1 MATLILSAVGTA
13 IGGPLGGAL
22 GALIGQ
28 QVDSAAIGKRKVE
41 GPRLKELSVQT
52 SSYGSPIPLHFGTI
66 RAAGSVI
73 WATELLEHQER
84 SGGGKGRPS
93 VTSYAYT
100 ASFAVAVSS
109 RPIAGIGRV
118 WADGNLLRGAA
129 GDLKVG
135 GTMRVHTGHGDQ
147 QPDPLLVQAEGAE
160 FNPAYRNTAYIV
172 FEDLELADYGNRLP
186 SLTFE
191 VIADSSSITAAAVC
205 QALMDDVDADGL
217 AQVMLSGLT
226 VDQGAMG
233 NILTVLGEISP
244 ITCWVENERVSLGLA
259 ETTATSDLPV
269 LPLPCA
275 GGESAEDARQDGWSR
290 RRDALPT
297 SQQCAV
303 RYYDI
308 ARDYQPGLQRSIG
321 RSEPGD
327 VTTVELPV
335 AMSAAEAST
344 VADQAARRR
353 TQARD
358 TLRYRITEIDADFA
372 PGTCVRTPVAEGIWR
387 IEQWEWQADGVML
400 DLVAAPIRAP
410 LSGSADAGR
419 ANQPPDLVAVPTRI
433 VAMELPWDGTGD
445 GTARAIRVAATAATA
460 GWTGA
465 SLYAELP
472 DETLQPL
479 GSTGRRRAVAGTVL
493 TVLGS
498 ASPLLFDTTSS
509 VDIELAADDLILG
522 NATWTQLMQGANL
535 LLLGTELLQFGR
547 AERVTGSIWRL
558 TALLRGRGGT
568 EHAVNDHSLAE
579 RFVLIDSP
587 LVWIDNAAFGD
598 AANTKIVALGLGD
611 VTAAESPVINAGLTL
626 RPLSPV
632 HGVVTR
638 LSDGSAHLEW
648 TRRARGTWA
657 WLDIVDSPLGEAEE
671 LWEIAFGPADR
682 PTQIWRTATS
692 ELEIPAAL
700 ALTLTQL
707 AASQNFAAEFRVRQ
721 IGHQSKSLPL
731 IIALPA

>member
-28 QVDSAAIGKRKVE
+28 QVDSAVIGKLKVE

-73 WATELLEHQER
+73 WATELIEHQER

-93 VTSYAYT
+93 VTGYTYT

-109 RPIAGIGRV
+109 RPIAAIGRV

-135 GTMRVHTGHGDQ
+135 GAMRVHTGHGDQ
-147 QPDPLLVQAEGAE
+147 QPDPLLAQAEGATL
-160 FNPAYRNTAYIV
+160 NPAYRNTAYVV

-191 VIADSSSITAAAVC
+191 VIADNSSVTAADVC
-205 QALMDDVDADGL
+205 LAMMHDVDAEGL
-217 AQVMLSGLT
+217 ASVMLSGFT

-233 NILTVLGEISP
+233 DILTVIGEISP
-244 ITCWVENERVSLGLA
+244 IACWVQNERVTLGLA
-259 ETTATSDLPV
+259 EIAATSDMPV

-327 VTTVELPV
+327 VTTIELPA
-335 AMSAAEAST
+335 AMSAAEASA
-344 VADQAARRR
+344 VADRAARRR

-358 TLRYRITEIDADFA
+358 TLRYRITEIDPDFS
-372 PGTCVRTPVAEGIWR
+372 PGTCVRTPVTEGIWR

-400 DLVAAPIRAP
+400 DLVAVPIRPP
-410 LSGSADAGR
+410 LSNAADAGR
-419 ANQPPDLVAVPTRI
+419 ANRPPDLVAVPTLI

-445 GTARAIRVAATAATA
+445 GTAPTIRVAATAATA

-465 SLYAELP
+465 SLYAGLP
-472 DETLQPL
+472 DETLRPL
-479 GSTGRRRAVAGTVL
+479 GFTGRRRAIAGTAL

-498 ASPLLFDTTSS
+498 ASPLLFDTRSS
-509 VDIELAADDLILG
+509 VVIALAADDLMPG
-522 NATWTQLMQGANL
+522 NATWAQLMQGANL
-535 LLLGTELLQFGR
+535 ALLGTELVQFGR
-547 AERVTGSIWRL
+547 AERMTGNIWRL
-558 TALLRGRGGT
+558 SALLRGRGGT
-568 EHAVNDHSLAE
+568 EHAVDGHILGEPFAL
-579 RFVLIDSP
+579 VDSP
-587 LVWIDNAAFGD
+587 LVSIDNAVLGD
-598 AANTKIVALGLGD
+598 AASSQIVALGLGD
-611 VTAAESPVINAGLTL
+611 MTPAESQVINAGLTL

-632 HGVVTR
+632 HGKAMR
-638 LSDGSAHLEW
+638 LSDGAVYLGW
-648 TRRARGTWA
+648 IRRARGAWA
-657 WLDIVDSPLGEAEE
+657 WLDIVDAPLGEAEE
-671 LWEIAFGPADR
+671 LWEIAFGPAES
-682 PTQIWRTATS
+682 PTHIWRSATS
-692 ELEIPAAL
+692 ELAISATL
-700 ALTLTQL
+700 ALTLSQL
-707 AASQNFAAEFRVRQ
+707 AASQAFSAEFQVRQ

-731 IIALPA
+731 TIALPA